1 MSTYC
6 LYDSGPCFKDMLD
19 KDKSASMRE
28 KKFAGTRNR
37 NVEGI
42 KQFVFFFKKR
52 GNNVYNLRSQVRGA
66 H

>member
-28 KKFAGTRNR
+28 KKIRR
-37 NVEGI
+37 
-42 KQFVFFFKKR
+42 
-52 GNNVYNLRSQVRGA
+52 YSQQKC
-66 H
+66 